1 MQREKL
7 MEQVLAFFIIVDGLF
22 LLGAVHLWAIKQ
34 YRK

>member
-1 MQREKL
+1 
-7 MEQVLAFFIIVDGLF
+7 MEILLGGLIVIDGLF